1 MLRLAIF
8 ADIHGKFLLPF
19 KLVDYYQTLTGQAI
33 DAIIQCGDMGV
44 FPDKN
49 NMDKATLRHARHD
62 RDELGFMDNF
72 VKMDSDIAKFLNTLN
87 IPMYAVRG
95 NHENHDFLDN
105 LENNSDKNLPYFHID
120 CYQKIR
126 VLKTGF
132 PLILTNDTDSISLL
146 GIGRIG
152 DRKGREHKTFI
163 QNYEREQLKK
173 LYKTCGDIDILI
185 THDKPIE
192 SIRGYGSSDVA
203 DALDNIAFCYHFY
216 GHTGEPYHET
226 LADNGITQ
234 SVKIKELEFNKK
246 GKLETGS
253 MIILEKDKD
262 NISIKSVPLFDIIHF
277 DKESWRY
284 I

>member
-1 MLRLAIF
+1 M
-8 ADIHGKFLLPF
+8 
-19 KLVDYYQTLTGQAI
+19 
-33 DAIIQCGDMGV
+33 
-44 FPDKN
+44 
-49 NMDKATLRHARHD
+49 
-62 RDELGFMDNF
+62 
-72 VKMDSDIAKFLNTLN
+72 
-87 IPMYAVRG
+87 
-95 NHENHDFLDN
+95 
-105 LENNSDKNLPYFHID
+105 
-120 CYQKIR
+120 
-126 VLKTGF
+126 
-132 PLILTNDTDSISLL
+132 

-173 LYKTCGDIDILI
+173 LYKTCGGIDILI

-234 SVKIKELEFNKK
+234 SVKIKELEFNQK
-246 GKLETGS
+246 GKLEIGS
-253 MIILEKDKD
+253 MIILEKDKE

-284 I
+284 V